1 MVSIFVIPDLYQE
14 LLGHV
19 GPDCE
24 HEGGSTNLSE
34 KVEGGYLQ
42 RMGELSNKKK

>member
-1 MVSIFVIPDLYQE
+1 MASIFAIPELYKA

-34 KVEGGYLQ
+34 RVEGGSLQ
-42 RMGELSNKKK
+42 KIGELS

>member
-1 MVSIFVIPDLYQE
+1 MDIIFAIPELYKA

-24 HEGGSTNLSE
+24 HEGGLTNLSE
-34 KVEGGYLQ
+34 RVEGGSLE
-42 RMGELSNKKK
+42 RMGELS